1 MIAPVIAVI
10 FVVLYCFFYVILNC
24 NCLKHDSSDGGNG
37 NQELTSVRNNMS
49 ERRRQRHQDN
59 QTQASPPQPSAPPES
74 VDIEQQ
80 REELINASMFY
91 REIDRP
97 ESVRSLETVLKIAQ
111 DRYDADDSE
120 KGNII
125 SRSWRAASSS
135 VRTTGERECIICL
148 DTYEPGDTICW
159 AKTTKCDH
167 IFHCECA
174 KEWLKNHEDCPLC
187 RTQILGVV
195 AS

>member
-1 MIAPVIAVI
+1 VWYAAVC
-10 FVVLYCFFYVILNC
+10 VVALCKRDFFYVLLNC
-24 NCLKHDSSDGGNG
+24 KCLEHGNSDSGNG
-37 NQELTSVRNNMS
+37 NQELSSVRNNMS
-49 ERRRQRHQDN
+49 ERRRQRHHAN
-59 QTQASPPQPSAPPES
+59 QAQASQPQPSAPPAS

-111 DRYDADDSE
+111 DRYDADSE
-120 KGNII
+120 GNII

-159 AKTTKCDH
+159 AKSTKCDH
-167 IFHCECA
+167 IFHGECA

-187 RTQILGVV
+187 RTKILGVA